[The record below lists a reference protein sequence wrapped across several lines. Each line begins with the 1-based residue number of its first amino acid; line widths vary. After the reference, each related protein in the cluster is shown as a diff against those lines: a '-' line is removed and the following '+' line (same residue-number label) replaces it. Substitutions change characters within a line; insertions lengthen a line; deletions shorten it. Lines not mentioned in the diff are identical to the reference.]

1 MFYEETFE
9 ASVRFGLEV
18 QRTLFDERSDYQR
31 VEVVET
37 TRFGRMLVIDG
48 IFMTS
53 EKDEFYYHEML
64 VQPAMNTV
72 RRPER
77 VLIIGGGDGGSAREV
92 LRHDSV
98 KTCVMIELDELVVTA
113 SREYLPTIGT
123 AFDDPRL
130 DLRFDDG
137 IAYVKNSD
145 EERFDVVLV
154 DGTDPI
160 GPGEVLFDEAFF
172 AGAKRML
179 APHGVMALQSES
191 PIYFEA
197 DFLSTQHKLK
207 KLFTNV
213 APYFGP
219 VPIYS
224 GGIWSWTYCSDECD
238 PLVVDEA
245 RGQPIAD
252 GSQYYNLDVHRGAF
266 AQPNTIRRALAQP
279 APAERDL
286 TE

>member
-1 MFYEETFE
+1 MALFYEETFE
-9 ASVRFGLEV
+9 GSVRFGLEV

-48 IFMTS
+48 LFMTS

-64 VQPAMNTV
+64 VQPAMTTV
-72 RRPER
+72 ADPKR

-98 KTCVMIELDELVVTA
+98 ETCVMIELDELVVTA
-113 SREYLPTIGT
+113 SKKYLPSIGT

-145 EERFDVVLV
+145 EALFDVVLV
-154 DGTDPI
+154 DGTDPV

-191 PIYFEA
+191 PIYFEDA
-197 DFLSTQHKLK
+197 FVSTQHKLE
-207 KLFTNV
+207 KLFETV
-213 APYFGP
+213 APYFGA

-224 GGIWSWTYCSDECD
+224 GGIWSWTYCSDERE
-238 PLVVDEA
+238 PLVMDEA
-245 RGQPIAD
+245 RAQAIAET
-252 GSQYYNLDVHRGAF
+252 SKYYNIDVHRGAF
-266 AQPNTIRRALAQP
+266 AQPNTIRAAIAR
-279 APAERDL
+279 
-286 TE
+286 